1 MRIWLKTHLTGEHF
15 QIRNLKREMLNV
27 ETTGESSLL
36 LSVLA
41 ALLLIVCKQAHAEKQ
56 QTALLISVLSS
67 SSLFWLFVLQT
78 TLTEYS
84 QSWLHE
90 ETNTQHMT
98 LMLRLRPG
106 HGAQIYG
113 YLNAFYQ
120 NYIIYM
126 RAQNCKMR

>member
-1 MRIWLKTHLTGEHF
+1 
-15 QIRNLKREMLNV
+15 MLNV

-41 ALLLIVCKQAHAEKQ
+41 ALLLIVCKQVHSEKQ

-90 ETNTQHMT
+90 ETNTQHT
-98 LMLRLRPG
+98 
-106 HGAQIYG
+106 
-113 YLNAFYQ
+113 
-120 NYIIYM
+120 
-126 RAQNCKMR
+126 